1 MPDLQSELSKVIN
14 DWSEP
19 VATAKPAHLFRPT
32 TNTTRVTFEFV
43 RDNPG
48 IKRTAAVAKLAGQ
61 GHNAKSVSSLLGQFV
76 RQGQMRDS
84 NGGVYTTVA
93 EYKPLKASSTVKRTA
108 KAAAKKADYAARMA
122 KRKDTLAKKRAL
134 RDELDDKAL
143 LGPVEA
149 PTVAPAPPFDASVWV
164 DGLTLKQAKAVY
176 EELKK
181 VFG

>member
-1 MPDLQSELSKVIN
+1 MPDLQSELSKAITA
-14 DWSEP
+14 WQEP
-19 VATAKPAHLFRPT
+19 ETPAKPAHLFQPT

-48 IKRTAAVAKLAGQ
+48 IKRTAAIAKLAAQ
-61 GHNAKSVSSLLGQFV
+61 GHNAKSVGSLITQFV
-76 RQGQMRDS
+76 RQGRMRDS
-84 NGGVYTTVA
+84 NGGVYTTVS
-93 EYKPLKASSTVKRTA
+93 EYTPLKGSSSVRAAKR
-108 KAAAKKADYAARMA
+108 AAAKKADYAARVA
-122 KRKDTLAKKRAL
+122 KSRETRARKAAL
-134 RDELDDKAL
+134 RTELEDKAL

-149 PTVAPAPPFDASVWV
+149 PAVTPAPPFDASVWV

>member
-1 MPDLQSELSKVIN
+1 MPDIQSELSKAITA
-14 DWSEP
+14 WQEP
-19 VATAKPAHLFRPT
+19 ETPAKPTHLFQPT

-48 IKRTAAVAKLAGQ
+48 IKRTAVTTKLAAQ
-61 GHNAKSVSSLLGQFV
+61 GHNAKSVRSLLTQFV

-84 NGGVYTTVA
+84 NGGVYTTVSA
-93 EYKPLKASSTVKRTA
+93 YTPLKAYSTVKSA
-108 KAAAKKADYAARMA
+108 KKVADKKADYAARMA
-122 KRKDTLAKKRAL
+122 KRKETLAKKRTVQEMKAAAL
-134 RDELDDKAL
+134 AAL
-143 LGPVEA
+143 PVGVPA
-149 PTVAPAPPFDASVWV
+149 VTPAPPFDASMWV